1 MTAPVQIESAPQK
14 TAPSGAEILLA
25 VEAAAREAG
34 DLTELSHVMANETR
48 KLIRCGQAHV
58 FRLQNGKLILLA
70 TSSLSSVERTSPLVQ
85 DLEALVAPKLSKLRE
100 PAGVTLADLRGAE
113 TQRLADMAYLDF
125 LLCPL
130 LSRSGVLVGALL
142 LARNEMWAERE
153 VKLVQRLC
161 GAYTHAWVALVG
173 EKRVWIKN
181 ERVRKYLLPGS
192 LVAGFLIALFPVPL
206 TALAPCEIVPLDP
219 ETVTAPLDGII
230 QTIAVEPNQW
240 VQAGQGLLNF
250 VDTTIRGRLE
260 VAERA
265 VEVAAAKERRLQ
277 QAAFD
282 DRNARRDLSIAA
294 AELKLAVAER
304 DAAADQLART
314 RVTTS
319 RAGLAIFA
327 SRKDWEGRPVSTGER
342 IMQIAAPECVQLRID
357 MPVKDAPVVRDQ
369 ARVRVYLDSDPLN
382 PLNGI
387 LERATYHATPM
398 AGGGLA
404 FVLYAKLP
412 DGEAPRIGY
421 RGTAQV
427 FGDDVA
433 LIYYLLRRPLTAVR
447 QMVGL

>member
-1 MTAPVQIESAPQK
+1 MTAPIHIEAAPK
-14 TAPSGAEILLA
+14 KAGPSGAEVLLA
-25 VEAAAREAG
+25 VEAAAREAS

-58 FRLQNGKLILLA
+58 FRWQDGKLILLA

-85 DLEALVAPKLSKLRE
+85 DLEALVAPVLAKTSE
-100 PAGVTLADLRGAE
+100 PFGLTLAELRGADQ
-113 TQRLADMAYLDF
+113 QRLSDIAYADF

-130 LSRSGVLVGALL
+130 LSRRGVLIGAML

-153 VKLVQRLC
+153 VKLVQRLSA
-161 GAYTHAWVALVG
+161 AYAHAWVALVG
-173 EKRVWIKN
+173 EKRIWIQN
-181 ERVRKYLLPGS
+181 ERMRKYILPGS
-192 LVAGFLIALFPVPL
+192 LVAGLLIALFPVPL
-206 TALAPCEIVPLDP
+206 TALAPCEITPLDP
-219 ETVTAPLDGII
+219 ETVTAPLDGIV
-230 QTIAVEPNQW
+230 QNIAVEPNQW
-240 VQAGQGLLNF
+240 VEAGQGLLNF

-294 AELKLAVAER
+294 TELKLAVAER
-304 DAAADQLART
+304 DAVADQLART
-314 RVTTS
+314 RVTAS
-319 RAGLAIFA
+319 RSGLALFA

-342 IMQIAAPECVQLRID
+342 IMQIAAPERVQLRID

-369 ARVRVYLDSDPLN
+369 ARVRIYLDSDPLN
-382 PLNGI
+382 PLNGV

-398 AGGGLA
+398 PGGGLA

-412 DGEAPRIGY
+412 EGGAPRIGY

-427 FGDDVA
+427 FGDDVT
-433 LIYYLLRRPLTAVR
+433 LVYYVMRRPLTALR

>member
-1 MTAPVQIESAPQK
+1 MTAPVQIEAAPK
-14 TAPSGAEILLA
+14 KSGPSGAEVLLA
-25 VEAAAREAG
+25 VEAAAREAS
-34 DLTELSHVMANETR
+34 DLTELSHVIANETR
-48 KLIRCGQAHV
+48 KLIRCGQTHV
-58 FRLQNGKLILLA
+58 FRWQSGQVVLLA
-70 TSSLSSVERTSPLVQ
+70 SSSLSSVERTSPLVQ
-85 DLEALVAPKLSKLRE
+85 DLEALVARSLSDLRE
-100 PAGVTLADLRGAE
+100 PASRTLDELRGAE
-113 TQRLADMAYLDF
+113 VQRLADIAYSDF

-130 LSRSGVLVGALL
+130 LSRRGFLIGAML
-142 LARNEMWAERE
+142 LARDENWSERE

-161 GAYTHAWVALVG
+161 GAYSHAWVALVG

-181 ERVRKYLLPGS
+181 ELVRKYILPGS
-192 LVAGFLIALFPVPL
+192 LVAGLVLALLPVPL

-230 QTIAVEPNQW
+230 QTIAVDPNQW
-240 VQAGQGLLNF
+240 VQAGQGLLTF
-250 VDTTIRGRLE
+250 VDTTIRGRLD

-314 RVTTS
+314 RVTAS
-319 RAGLAIFA
+319 RPGLALFA

-342 IMQIAAPECVQLRID
+342 IMQIAAPERVQLRID

-382 PLNGI
+382 SLNAV

-398 AGGGLA
+398 PGGGLA
-404 FVLYAKLP
+404 FVLYAKLSA
-412 DGEAPRIGY
+412 GEAPRIGY

-433 LIYYLLRRPLTAVR
+433 LIYYVFRRPLTALR